1 VTNQSREDSDLD
13 ALLARKSDV
22 SRAWLATSVDEPSVA
37 VDDAIRAAARRAV
50 SAGPQAS
57 RSSFA
62 VRWRIPL
69 SIAAVLVVSAS
80 LTVLVS
86 EEKQHLPG
94 MTPQD
99 LPRAVPPQPAEPN
112 AAPARRDEE
121 ARQVVSPRV
130 LSDSAVLSQP
140 TDRTA
145 PAGKAS
151 GAMDSAT
158 NKATAPAPQV
168 TAPAP
173 APQGTAVT
181 PAAIAPTPDRAA
193 SAAQAGAAARND
205 SPSVDT
211 DARANAELKQDLP
224 SARELPSQP
233 AAQSEAASK
242 RKFEQEAPV
251 PQSPEADSAA
261 PRAPPAP
268 ARATANA
275 QLRSRVTPAK
285 DPASEENLA
294 PAAWIERILDLRREG
309 KLKEAADSL
318 EAFRRRY
325 PDYSLPQELSTPQ

>member
-1 VTNQSREDSDLD
+1 VTNQSREDSDLE

-22 SRAWLATSVDEPSVA
+22 SRAWRATSADEPSVA

-57 RSSFA
+57 RTSFA
-62 VRWRIPL
+62 VRWRISL

-94 MTPQD
+94 MTSQD
-99 LPRAVPPQPAEPN
+99 LPRAVPPQPAELN

-121 ARQVVSPRV
+121 ARQVGSPRV
-130 LSDSAVLSQP
+130 LSDSAMPSQS
-140 TDRTA
+140 TDRKA
-145 PAGKAS
+145 PTGKAS

-158 NKATAPAPQV
+158 NKATAPAPKV
-168 TAPAP
+168 IAP
-173 APQGTAVT
+173 APQATAVT
-181 PAAIAPTPDRAA
+181 PAAIAPAPHRAT
-193 SAAQAGAAARND
+193 SAAQAGAPARND
-205 SPSVDT
+205 SPSVDS
-211 DARANAELKQDLP
+211 DARTNAELKQVLP

-233 AAQSEAASK
+233 AAQSDATSK
-242 RKFEQEAPV
+242 RKFEQAAPA
-251 PQSPEADSAA
+251 PQSPEADSAT
-261 PRAPPAP
+261 PRALPAP

-285 DPASEENLA
+285 EPAAEENLA

-325 PDYSLPQELSTPQ
+325 PDYSLPLELSTPR

>member
-13 ALLARKSDV
+13 ALLIRKSDV
-22 SRAWLATSVDEPSVA
+22 SRAWLAASTEEPSVA

-57 RSSFA
+57 RTFVA
-62 VRWRIPL
+62 ARWRIPL

-80 LTVLVS
+80 LTLLVW

-94 MTPQD
+94 MTSQD
-99 LPRAVPPQPAEPN
+99 SPRAVLPEPAEPN
-112 AAPARRDEE
+112 AAPVRRDEE
-121 ARQVVSPRV
+121 VRQVGSPRA
-130 LSDSAVLSQP
+130 LSDGAVPLRS
-140 TDRTA
+140 TDRMA
-145 PAGKAS
+145 PTSKAS
-151 GAMDSAT
+151 GATDSAT

-168 TAPAP
+168 SAP
-173 APQGTAVT
+173 APQATAVT
-181 PAAIAPTPDRAA
+181 PEAIAPQTDRAT
-193 SAAQAGAAARND
+193 SAAQAGAAVRND

-211 DARANAELKQDLP
+211 DARTNAELKQVLP

-233 AAQSEAASK
+233 AAPSEATSK
-242 RKFEQEAPV
+242 RKFEQAVPA

-261 PRAPPAP
+261 SRALPAP

-275 QLRSRVTPAK
+275 QLRGGVAPAEE
-285 DPASEENLA
+285 PAAEENLA

-309 KLKEAADSL
+309 KLKEAADRL

-325 PDYSLPQELSTPQ
+325 PDYSLPQELRTPR